1 MQGVM
6 VQVQTQT
13 ITIVLALLLLEEA
26 LTIEEFYLG
35 NRVFLEDTCVDLLWT
50 MTDNHK
56 LLLGLLLSTS
66 IYEIFIMVSSMS
78 LRTMG
83 KIGTTFFVCSSL
95 KRRLSLA

>member
-6 VQVQTQT
+6 VQVQAQT
-13 ITIVLALLLLEEA
+13 VTVVLALLLLEEA
-26 LTIEEFYLG
+26 LTVEEFYLG

-50 MTDNHK
+50 MANNHK

-66 IYEIFIMVSSMS
+66 IYEVFIMVSTMG

-83 KIGTTFFVCSSL
+83 KIGTTFFVCPPL